1 MDLFEVSILILAGF
15 FCGILNT
22 LAGFGSI
29 ISLAVYMDIL
39 NIPGHLANA
48 TNRVNILASSNIAAF
63 TFYKNGKLKIS
74 GDVSFIIATLLGA
87 ILGAVMASYV
97 NDDQFRVAFKYLL
110 IPILLLLISNP
121 KKFMYVDE
129 NEKSASAWIIL
140 PLLFIIGIYAGFI
153 QAGFGILFLM
163 IMVML
168 GRYNLIRSNALKIA
182 VVAIYTFFVV
192 AWFWWK
198 GMIQWVPGLTMAIGQ
213 SVGGYITAKYLS
225 NFENAN
231 KVAYWFLILI
241 LVLVIIKNFE
251 LYTYLGL

>member
-1 MDLFEVSILILAGF
+1 MDLFEVSILILAVF

-29 ISLAVYMDIL
+29 ISLAVYMDVL

>member
-1 MDLFEVSILILAGF
+1 MDPSEVGILIVAGF

-29 ISLAVYMDIL
+29 ISLAVYMDVL
-39 NIPGHLANA
+39 NIPGHIANA

-74 GDVSFIIATLLGA
+74 GDIAYIIITLLGA
-87 ILGAVMASYV
+87 IVGAIIASYV
-97 NDDQFRVAFKYLL
+97 NDEQFRVAFKYLL

-121 KKFMYVDE
+121 KKFLYVE
-129 NEKSASAWIIL
+129 EGEQSASAWIIL

-163 IMVML
+163 ILVML

-182 VVAIYTFFVV
+182 VVAIYTFFVLG
-192 AWFWWK
+192 WFWWK
-198 GMIQWVPGLTMAIGQ
+198 GLIQWVPGLTMAIGQ
-213 SVGGYITAKYLS
+213 SIGGYITAKYLS

-241 LVLVIIKNFE
+241 LILVIIKNFE